1 MSADIVSTVVLT
13 LATQTQQSVGIAVMR
28 KRHQMDQAMLQMID
42 DVTRSVPPLPTG
54 QGQAV
59 DKRA

>member
-1 MSADIVSTVVLT
+1 
-13 LATQTQQSVGIAVMR
+13 MR

-42 DVTRSVPPLPTG
+42 DVTRSAPLPTG

>member
-1 MSADIVSTVVLT
+1 MSADIVSTVMLT
-13 LATQTQQSVGIAVMR
+13 LASRTQQLVQIAVLR
-28 KRHQMDQAMLQMID
+28 KSQQMQADMLQMID
-42 DVTRSVPPLPTG
+42 DVTKSAPAPAG

>member
-13 LATQTQQSVGIAVMR
+13 LASQTQQSVGIAVMR
-28 KRHQMDQAMLQMID
+28 KRHQLDQAMLQIID
-42 DVTRSVPPLPTG
+42 DVTRSAPPPTG